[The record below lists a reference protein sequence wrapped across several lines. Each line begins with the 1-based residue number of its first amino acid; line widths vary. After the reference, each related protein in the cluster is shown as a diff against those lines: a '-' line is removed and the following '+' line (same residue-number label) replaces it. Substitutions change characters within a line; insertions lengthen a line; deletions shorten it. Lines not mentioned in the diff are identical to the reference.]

1 MAYTKIHAIK
11 ATVDK
16 AIDYICNPEKTDEK
30 MFVSSYACTPETAA
44 LDFKY
49 TLDHCRENSPNKAY
63 HLIQAFAPGE
73 VSFEEAHRIGKELAN
88 KLLEGKYSYVVT
100 THIDKGHVHNH
111 IIFCAADNIE
121 HNKYHDCKQS
131 YYRIRNL
138 SDRLCKEHNLSVIIP
153 GAERGKKYKE
163 CQSDRNGSAWK
174 TQIRKDINF
183 CIKSAST
190 YEEFLLL
197 MRAKG
202 YEIKGET
209 FEEGSAKYISFR
221 PLDKER
227 FVRGSAKSLGKEY
240 TKERIKE
247 RIERKQERKAVI
259 PKKDYS
265 ARRLIDTS
273 DEKLQNSPG
282 LQRWAAIEN
291 LKIAAQSY
299 NEVGSLAEL
308 EHHIAVKTEAGKSAK
323 QSVVELEHHI
333 KDLAEIIKYAEQ
345 YKANLSYHTAYKKV
359 KNPDAYFRRYES
371 QIILYGGAR
380 RMLEQAGINLKG
392 LNVDKLRA
400 EYQELMQQKKEIT
413 STYKD
418 CEKEVRDLNRKLENL
433 NQYLGRTQPD
443 LAQEQ
448 QGKKDTPPSVNVQ
461 KIMVRK
467 APLL

>member
-16 AIDYICNPEKTDEK
+16 AIDYICNPDKTDEQIY
-30 MFVSSYACTPETAA
+30 VSSYACAPETAA
-44 LDFKY
+44 IDFKY
-49 TLDHCRENSPNKAY
+49 TLDHCGENSPNKAY

-73 VSFEEAHRIGKELAN
+73 VSYEEAHRIGKELAD
-88 KLLEGKYSYVVT
+88 KVLEGKYSYVLT
-100 THIDKGHVHNH
+100 THIDKGHIHNH

-131 YYRIRNL
+131 YYHIRNL
-138 SDRLCKEHNLSVIIP
+138 SDELCKEHNLSVIIP
-153 GAERGKKYKE
+153 GAQRGRKYKE
-163 CQSDRNGSAWK
+163 WQSEQNGSAWK

-209 FEEGSAKYISFR
+209 FEEGAAKYISFR

-240 TKERIKE
+240 TKERIRE
-247 RIERKQERKAVI
+247 RIEMKHERKSVI

-273 DEKLQNSPG
+273 DEKFQNSPG
-282 LQRWAAIEN
+282 LQQWATIEN

-299 NEVGSLAEL
+299 NEVGSLSDL
-308 EHHIAVKTEAGKSAK
+308 KHQITVKTEAGKSAK
-323 QSVVELEHHI
+323 QSVVKLEHHM

-345 YKANLSYHTAYKKV
+345 YKTNRSYHIAYKKS

-371 QIILYGGAR
+371 QLTLYGGAR
-380 RMLEQAGINLKG
+380 RVLEQTGINLKG
-392 LNVDKLRA
+392 LNVDKLKA
-400 EYQELMQQKKEIT
+400 EYQELMKQKNELT
-413 STYKD
+413 STYKN
-418 CEKEVRDLNRKLENL
+418 CEKEVQSLNRKLENL
-433 NQYLGRTQPD
+433 NQYLGQTQPD
-443 LAQEQ
+443 FTSAQSR
-448 QGKKDTPPSVNVQ
+448 KKNNP
-461 KIMVRK
+461 I
-467 APLL
+467 L

>member
-16 AIDYICNPEKTDEK
+16 AIEYICNPDKTDEQIY
-30 MFVSSYACTPETAA
+30 VSSYACAPETAA
-44 LDFKY
+44 IDFKY

-73 VSFEEAHRIGKELAN
+73 VGFEEAHHIGKKLAD

-100 THIDKGHVHNH
+100 THIDKEHVHNH

-131 YYRIRNL
+131 YYHIRKL
-138 SDRLCKEHNLSVIIP
+138 SDELCKEHNLSVIIP
-153 GAERGKKYKE
+153 GAQRGRKYE
-163 CQSDRNGSAWK
+163 EWQSDQNGSAWK

-209 FEEGSAKYISFR
+209 FEEGAAKYISFR

-227 FVRGSAKSLGKEY
+227 FVRGSTRSLGKEY

-247 RIERKQERKAVI
+247 RIERKRERKAVI
-259 PKKDYS
+259 PKRDYS

-273 DEKLQNSPG
+273 DEKFRSSLG

-308 EHHIAVKTEAGKSAK
+308 EHR
-323 QSVVELEHHI
+323 I
-333 KDLAEIIKYAEQ
+333 KDLAEIIKYAQQ
-345 YKANLSYHTAYKKV
+345 YKDNRSYHIGYKKA

-392 LNVDKLRA
+392 LNVDKLKA
-400 EYQELMQQKKEIT
+400 EYQELMKQKSELT

-418 CEKEVRDLNRKLENL
+418 CEKEVHELKRKQENL

-443 LAQEQ
+443 PVQEQ
-448 QGKKDTPPSVNVQ
+448 QEKKDTPN
-461 KIMVRK
+461 
-467 APLL
+467 L

>member
-30 MFVSSYACTPETAA
+30 MFVSSYACSPETAA
-44 LDFKY
+44 YDFKY

-63 HLIQAFAPGE
+63 HLIQAFTPGE
-73 VSFEEAHRIGKELAN
+73 VGFEEAHRIGKELAD
-88 KLLEGKYSYVVT
+88 KLLEGKYSYIVT

-131 YYRIRNL
+131 YYHIRNL
-138 SDRLCKEHNLSVIIP
+138 SDELCKEHNLSVIIP
-153 GAERGKKYKE
+153 GAQRGKKYKE
-163 CQSDRNGSAWK
+163 WQSNQNGSAWK

-183 CIKSAST
+183 CIKSTST

-209 FEEGSAKYISFR
+209 FEEGAAKYISFR

-240 TKERIKE
+240 TKERIRE
-247 RIERKQERKAVI
+247 RIERKRERKAVI
-259 PKKDYS
+259 PKRDYS

-273 DEKLQNSPG
+273 DEKFRSSPG

-308 EHHIAVKTEAGKSAK
+308 EHKIAVKTEAGKSAK
-323 QSVVELEHHI
+323 QSVVELE
-333 KDLAEIIKYAEQ
+333 IIKYAQQ
-345 YKANLSYHTAYKKV
+345 YKDNRPYHIGYKKA

-392 LNVDKLRA
+392 LNVDKLKA
-400 EYQELMQQKKEIT
+400 EYQELMKQKSELT

-418 CEKEVRDLNRKLENL
+418 CEKEVRELKQKQENL
-433 NQYLGRTQPD
+433 NQYLARDIPNTQD
-443 LAQEQ
+443 SKNKQ
-448 QGKKDTPPSVNVQ
+448 QS
-461 KIMVRK
+461 
-467 APLL
+467 L